1 MVQVED
7 VCRVHPSP
15 HRLLQPE
22 GSEPQQQEQR
32 HSQRH
37 LLHRTQQTL
46 RLLSQ
51 PGLGEE
57 PGRDL
62 CGGRYH
68 QDTSGFRPEQASE
81 LLDERPPSFLHILI
95 REVGLQSLGMAV
107 GDASLR

>member
-7 VCRVHPSP
+7 VCRIHPSP

-62 CGGRYH
+62 CGAGTTR
-68 QDTSGFRPEQASE
+68 T
-81 LLDERPPSFLHILI
+81 LLDSALSKL
-95 REVGLQSLGMAV
+95 LNC
-107 GDASLR
+107 